1 MLSSGSMNN
10 SNLDVSLEIVLFSLI
25 AEKLHVYVQNCVAA
39 PYMGKYCLPQGDIL
53 FTEDNTIEEA
63 IMRTV
68 KALQFKSLS
77 YIEQVKTIGGIARDP
92 RGWSLAVVY
101 YGFVAADQVIDS
113 TNVKWIAIEN
123 LQVDDF
129 AFDHALIVQ
138 ESHQRLKSKAL
149 YTSLPAFLLPEEFTL
164 TDLQKA
170 YEAVLDCKIEKKS
183 FRRRMLDAHILV
195 ETEKVR
201 RANHRPAQVYQ
212 LIDETPHIFNRIIEG
227 ARH

>member
-1 MLSSGSMNN
+1 MIK
-10 SNLDVSLEIVLFSLI
+10 SNLQVSLEIVLFSLQS
-25 AEKLHVYVQNCVAA
+25 EKLHVYVQKCDAA
-39 PYMGKYCLPQGDIL
+39 PYANKYCLPHGDIL
-53 FTEDNTIEEA
+53 FTEDKTIEQA
-63 IMRTV
+63 IIRTLN
-68 KALQFKSLS
+68 ALQFKKLS
-77 YIEQVKTIGGIARDP
+77 YIEQVKTIGSMDRDP

-101 YGFVAADQVIDS
+101 YGFVASDQVIASADI
-113 TNVKWIAIEN
+113 KWTAIEN
-123 LQVDDF
+123 LQVNDF

-183 FRRRMLDAHILV
+183 FRRRMLDAHILA

-212 LIDETPHIFNRIIEG
+212 LIDKTPHIFNRIIEG

>member
-1 MLSSGSMNN
+1 MLSSATMSK
-10 SNLDVSLEIVLFSLI
+10 SNLQVSLEIVLFSLI
-25 AEKLHVYVQNCVAA
+25 AEKLHVYVQKCATA
-39 PYMGKYCLPQGDIL
+39 PYVNKYCLPHGDIL

-63 IMRTV
+63 IIRSLN
-68 KALQFKSLS
+68 ALQFKKLS

-101 YGFVAADQVIDS
+101 YGFVVLDQVADS
-113 TNVKWIAIEN
+113 ENIQWIAIEN
-123 LQVDDF
+123 LRANDF

-138 ESHQRLKSKAL
+138 ESYQRLKSKAL
-149 YTSLPAFLLPEEFTL
+149 YTSLPAFLLAEEFTL

-183 FRRRMLDAHILV
+183 FRRRMLDAHILA

-212 LIDETPHIFNRIIEG
+212 LIDQTPHIFNRIIEG

>member
-1 MLSSGSMNN
+1 MIK
-10 SNLDVSLEIVLFSLI
+10 SNLQVSLEIVLFSLQ
-25 AEKLHVYVQNCVAA
+25 AEKLHVYVQKCATA
-39 PYMGKYCLPQGDIL
+39 PYVNKYCLPQGDIL
-53 FTEDNTIEEA
+53 FTEDKTIEEA
-63 IMRTV
+63 IIRTLN
-68 KALQFKSLS
+68 ALQFKKLS
-77 YIEQVKTIGGIARDP
+77 YIEQVKTIGSMDRDP

-101 YGFVAADQVIDS
+101 YGFIASDQVIASTDIQWTAIDS
-113 TNVKWIAIEN
+113 
-123 LQVDDF
+123 LQANDF

-149 YTSLPAFLLPEEFTL
+149 YTSLPAFLLPKEFTL

-183 FRRRMLDAHILV
+183 FRRRMLDAHILA

-212 LIDETPHIFNRIIEG
+212 LIDETPHIFNRMIEG

>member
-1 MLSSGSMNN
+1 MIK
-10 SNLDVSLEIVLFSLI
+10 SNLQVSLEIVLFSLQS
-25 AEKLHVYVQNCVAA
+25 EKLHVYVQKCATA
-39 PYMGKYCLPQGDIL
+39 PYVNKYCLPHGDIL
-53 FTEDNTIEEA
+53 FTEDKTIEEA
-63 IMRTV
+63 IIRSLN
-68 KALQFKSLS
+68 ALQFKKLS
-77 YIEQVKTIGGIARDP
+77 YIEQVKTIGSMDRDP

-101 YGFVAADQVIDS
+101 YGFVASDQVIAS
-113 TNVKWIAIEN
+113 TEIQWVAIES
-123 LQVDDF
+123 LQVNDF

-149 YTSLPAFLLPEEFTL
+149 YTSLPAFLLPKEFTL

-183 FRRRMLDAHILV
+183 FRRRMLDAHILA

-212 LIDETPHIFNRIIEG
+212 LIDETPHIFNRMIEG